1 MVKRWAIFDLDNTI
15 ADINDR
21 LAVASY
27 SGKLDYNRL
36 HDSELIRADKPIYE
50 TIDLMNDL
58 ANFNVGIFILTGRF
72 ESTSS
77 VTKEWLVFHNVPYD
91 KLVMKS
97 YKDTYMKSSTWKE
110 KQLRK
115 FIEEN
120 DITPEHI
127 ILAADDHKPN
137 QTMFELWGIPCL
149 DPFDVLQTKYDR

>member
-15 ADINDR
+15 ANMNTR
-21 LAVASY
+21 LEASTVN
-27 SGKLDYNRL
+27 GKLNYGKFHNIDL
-36 HDSELIRADKPIYE
+36 VKQDTPMQE
-50 TIDLMNDL
+50 TIDLINDL

-72 ESTSS
+72 ESTLA
-77 VTKEWLVFHNVPYD
+77 VTKEWLMFHNVSYD

-120 DITPEHI
+120 NITPEHI

-149 DPFDVLQTKYDR
+149 DPLYNLNTIANG

>member
-15 ADINDR
+15 AKIDKR
-21 LAVASY
+21 LAKATVN
-27 SGKLDYNRL
+27 GKLDYNLL
-36 HDSELIRADKPIYE
+36 HEEYLITQDTPMHD
-50 TIDLMNDL
+50 TIDLINSL
-58 ANFNVGIFILTGRF
+58 ATFNVGIFILTGRF
-72 ESTSS
+72 ESTRGA
-77 VTKEWLVFHNVPYD
+77 TEEWLTHWGVPYD

-120 DITPEHI
+120 NITPEHI

-149 DPFDVLQTKYDR
+149 DPLYNLNTIANG

>member
-15 ADINDR
+15 AKIDKR
-21 LAVASY
+21 LAKATVN
-27 SGKLDYNRL
+27 GKLDYNLL
-36 HDSELIRADKPIYE
+36 HEEYLITQDTPMHD
-50 TIDLMNDL
+50 TIDLINSL
-58 ANFNVGIFILTGRF
+58 ATFNVGIFILTGRF
-72 ESTSS
+72 ESTRGA
-77 VTKEWLVFHNVPYD
+77 TEEWLNYYNVPYD

-120 DITPEHI
+120 NITPEHI

-149 DPFDVLQTKYDR
+149 DPLYNLNTIASG

>member
-15 ADINDR
+15 AKMDKR
-21 LAVASY
+21 LAKATVN
-27 SGKLDYNRL
+27 GKLDYKLL
-36 HDSELIRADKPIYE
+36 HQEYLIMQDTPMHE
-50 TIDLMNDL
+50 TIDLIDSL
-58 ANFNVGIFILTGRF
+58 ASFNIGIFILTGRF
-72 ESTSS
+72 ESTKGC
-77 VTKEWLVFHNVPYD
+77 TEEWLTYWRVPYD

-120 DITPEHI
+120 NITPEHI

-149 DPFDVLQTKYDR
+149 DPLYNLNTIANG

>member
-36 HDSELIRADKPIYE
+36 HDPELIRADKPIYE

-58 ANFNVGIFILTGRF
+58 ANFNVSIFILTGRF
-72 ESTSS
+72 ESTLA
-77 VTKEWLVFHNVPYD
+77 VTKEWLIFHNVPYD

-120 DITPEHI
+120 NITPEHI